1 MDEFSINFGR
11 HRIMGCPWHGLV
23 RGSRLTLP
31 NGQHKDGQWFATTV
45 RGSYRV
51 AVPGVAP
58 IARTAE
64 EAAYDAEQG
73 YQWRT
78 DAVINLWSNDAAL
91 MLYGRKNIQAS
102 TLYAEAVGNCWAV
115 ALPSNMAVNAGKT
128 QLQQPAV
135 FGRFGALS
143 FAPVEDERPVTVT
156 LAGYDPA
163 DPQDRPNPSGRTW
176 DSLPDGSQTI
186 LGGAGYGAT
195 HDLYVPTAGFDLLRV
210 SGKGTPES
218 PFAAVLEKLSSAAS
232 GSVTQTDTFQTW
244 SGVTDWVP
252 QITEEW
258 IAPLDSESGGCEWL
272 KVTVSGSTL
281 ELDPDG
287 IPSAVTPALTYT
299 SGVREAKLL
308 DSVIGWWFLDG
319 ALQPVTMDI
328 EYKLTATFE
337 TQGGSVGTVPQVRI
351 SKYAPG
357 GGGCAPVSAANGG
370 SYSFEPGVFTFS
382 GTTVRSTTERLI
394 RRLKVGG
401 TLIDTA
407 ELVYEDINTRVLSGS
422 ENSSAEEAYRY
433 NLVSGMPGVEVDSVW
448 TRRLLVDGV
457 EIDGDTVAESGDTIG
472 FGLNGFSPVRAI
484 DSSNRFAGGD
494 PVTYWLPLLT
504 GGSLPP
510 DIATLKWFCNP
521 QWLSNHLVCLLR
533 QQAPYAGSSGRSFIY
548 GATAYPGGVSAGQIS
563 SPAPS
568 PGLSAPPLYGAHDPL
583 TGAVLLGQSEK
594 VTFV

>member
-73 YQWRT
+73 HQWRT

-195 HDLYVPTAGFDLLRV
+195 HDLYVPTAAFDLLRV

-308 DSVIGWWFLDG
+308 TEWYCPAQGLSVDGPGYITAWEKVLAEMLPRVEPMYAQLLDALEPSEREEFL
-319 ALQPVTMDI
+319 
-328 EYKLTATFE
+328 
-337 TQGGSVGTVPQVRI
+337 
-351 SKYAPG
+351 
-357 GGGCAPVSAANGG
+357 
-370 SYSFEPGVFTFS
+370 
-382 GTTVRSTTERLI
+382 
-394 RRLKVGG
+394 
-401 TLIDTA
+401 
-407 ELVYEDINTRVLSGS
+407 
-422 ENSSAEEAYRY
+422 
-433 NLVSGMPGVEVDSVW
+433 
-448 TRRLLVDGV
+448 RLLRKFVH
-457 EIDGDTVAESGDTIG
+457 
-472 FGLNGFSPVRAI
+472 LN
-484 DSSNRFAGGD
+484 
-494 PVTYWLPLLT
+494 T
-504 GGSLPP
+504 
-510 DIATLKWFCNP
+510 
-521 QWLSNHLVCLLR
+521 
-533 QQAPYAGSSGRSFIY
+533 
-548 GATAYPGGVSAGQIS
+548 
-563 SPAPS
+563 PAPEDDADMPDQPS
-568 PGLSAPPLYGAHDPL
+568 DSA
-583 TGAVLLGQSEK
+583 
-594 VTFV
+594 